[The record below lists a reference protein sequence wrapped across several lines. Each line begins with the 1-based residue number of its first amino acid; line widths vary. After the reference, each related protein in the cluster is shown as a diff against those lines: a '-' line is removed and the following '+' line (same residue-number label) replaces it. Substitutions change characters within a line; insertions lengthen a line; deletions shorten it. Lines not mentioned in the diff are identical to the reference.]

1 MKPLKRHQ
9 QTPSGTGSSSSVVN
23 SCTFHMEVNCLS
35 LWFIGELLLPMTT
48 ETSLVPS
55 PVDDSE
61 LDLDS
66 EALATAE

>member
-1 MKPLKRHQ
+1 
-9 QTPSGTGSSSSVVN
+9 
-23 SCTFHMEVNCLS
+23 MEVNCLS
-35 LWFIGELLLPMTT
+35 LWLIGELLLPMTT